1 MLDPKRTRPNV
12 NDTKDG
18 LDLSLF
24 CVQIVIVYSGLVQ
37 DGRSCA
43 KGLRQKVWTR
53 TKILSSNI
61 CYFIEISWFVA
72 NHALFGRL
80 FFGQKQCFW
89 ARSALLH
96 INIMHIILNYI
107 SKIAI
112 SENSDYAPDEIFYG
126 NFCSRQ
132 KAVNFCPS
140 CRFFSLSHPG
150 LV

>member
-53 TKILSSNI
+53 TKIFIPNI
-61 CYFIEISWFVA
+61 HYFVA
-72 NHALFGRL
+72 ILRFVAIYANLEAFGQQNVFL
-80 FFGQKQCFW
+80 GDQKQCFLG
-89 ARSALLH
+89 S
-96 INIMHIILNYI
+96 
-107 SKIAI
+107 
-112 SENSDYAPDEIFYG
+112 
-126 NFCSRQ
+126 
-132 KAVNFCPS
+132 
-140 CRFFSLSHPG
+140 
-150 LV
+150 

>member
-43 KGLRQKVWTR
+43 KGLRRKVWTR

-61 CYFIEISWFVA
+61 YAILLRYYDLSRFAHFLED
-72 NHALFGRL
+72 
-80 FFGQKQCFW
+80 FFLVKNNVLGQEV
-89 ARSALLH
+89 L
-96 INIMHIILNYI
+96 
-107 SKIAI
+107 
-112 SENSDYAPDEIFYG
+112 
-126 NFCSRQ
+126 CSI
-132 KAVNFCPS
+132 
-140 CRFFSLSHPG
+140 
-150 LV
+150 

>member
-53 TKILSSNI
+53 TKILISNI
-61 CYFIEISWFVA
+61 HYFVA
-72 NHALFGRL
+72 ISRFVAICANLEDFWQKKFFGG
-80 FFGQKQCFW
+80 GQKQCFLGK
-89 ARSALLH
+89 RSTITCYILH
-96 INIMHIILNYI
+96 IELN
-107 SKIAI
+107 
-112 SENSDYAPDEIFYG
+112 
-126 NFCSRQ
+126 
-132 KAVNFCPS
+132 
-140 CRFFSLSHPG
+140 
-150 LV
+150 